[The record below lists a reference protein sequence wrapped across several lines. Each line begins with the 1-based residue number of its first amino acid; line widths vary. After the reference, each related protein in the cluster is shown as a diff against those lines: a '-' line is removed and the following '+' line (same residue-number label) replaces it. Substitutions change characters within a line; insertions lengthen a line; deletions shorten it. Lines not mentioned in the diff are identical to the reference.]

1 MAPFSRAP
9 HRGIVSDDQKFP
21 NELVVS
27 MRSGCTPGHPLTPT
41 FCLDISHNLSMKSA
55 HPTVRK
61 ARYRL
66 VEDES
71 PDSEPTPKPAE
82 QGDEWEWLEPLRL
95 VLADMPLG
103 TVGPRQL
110 ASAIDEHC
118 KRVVDARLVTLGLL
132 PPKGKP

>member
-1 MAPFSRAP
+1 MAARAP
-9 HRGIVSDDQKFP
+9 RTPHGGTVSDNQKFP
-21 NELVVS
+21 NELVVA
-27 MRSGCTPGHPLTPT
+27 MQSGCNPGHPLTPT
-41 FCLDISHNLSMKSA
+41 FCLDIAPTLSLESPY
-55 HPTVRK
+55 PTVRK

-66 VEDES
+66 VEDK
-71 PDSEPTPKPAE
+71 PNPPPKSG

-118 KRVVDARLVTLGLL
+118 KRVVDARLATLGLL
-132 PPKGKP
+132 PSKGKP